1 MCGQVADGMDRDVG
15 ASSQKL
21 TATARCARRSEVSD
35 IIRDPVNRQTT
46 ITLVT
51 ASMPLP
57 SAQRGSRH
65 FRRRMSARF
74 PPGTFSGEHVA
85 SGGAPIVVLV
95 RGRGGG

>member
-1 MCGQVADGMDRDVG
+1 MCGQVADGLDRDVG
-15 ASSQKL
+15 SSSQKL

-35 IIRDPVNRQTT
+35 TIRDPVNRQTT
-46 ITLVT
+46 ITLAG

-65 FRRRMSARF
+65 FRRTMSARSA
-74 PPGTFSGEHVA
+74 GHISGEHVV